1 MPVALLDGVRDA
13 GVEFFH
19 LPLEEKLRH
28 ANRDDAGE
36 FQPEGYG
43 IDRVDTDEQVLDW
56 CDRLYLT
63 VQPEEERRTQFWP
76 ARPPSLGRLL
86 HEYAL
91 GQRARRAG
99 GEARAHGH
107 GAATGVR
114 RGVLPRLSR
123 REGRH
128 AGTYA
133 RFTWSRQDPRER
145 NCAYL
150 YAQRTQFLEVLKD

>member
-86 HEYAL
+86 HEYTL
-91 GQRARRAG
+91 GSEQ
-99 GEARAHGH
+99 
-107 GAATGVR
+107 
-114 RGVLPRLSR
+114 VL
-123 REGRH
+123 
-128 AGTYA
+128 A
-133 RFTWSRQDPRER
+133 DPRTKGLPPSVFGEHTVDMGLW
-145 NCAYL
+145 YSL
-150 YAQRTQFLEVLKD
+150 

>member
-1 MPVALLDGVRDA
+1 MPAAAYEELEAPAAAAVCLLEVDEAAVGVRRVDEPSPPWTCSLA
-13 GVEFFH
+13 DPGDVE
-19 LPLEEKLRH
+19 EAVKLRS
-28 ANRDDAGE
+28 
-36 FQPEGYG
+36 
-43 IDRVDTDEQVLDW
+43 V
-56 CDRLYLT
+56 
-63 VQPEEERRTQFWP
+63 
-76 ARPPSLGRLL
+76 LGRLL

>member
-1 MPVALLDGVRDA
+1 MSRTRCPRGCCPLLFVPAAAYEELEAPAAAAVCLLEVDEAAVGVRRVDEPSPPWTCSLADPGDVEEA
-13 GVEFFH
+13 G
-19 LPLEEKLRH
+19 KLRS
-28 ANRDDAGE
+28 
-36 FQPEGYG
+36 
-43 IDRVDTDEQVLDW
+43 V
-56 CDRLYLT
+56 
-63 VQPEEERRTQFWP
+63 
-76 ARPPSLGRLL
+76 LGRLL

-107 GAATGVR
+107 GAAAGVR

-133 RFTWSRQDPRER
+133 RFT
-145 NCAYL
+145 
-150 YAQRTQFLEVLKD
+150 

>member
-1 MPVALLDGVRDA
+1 MPAAAYEELEAPAAAAVCLLEVDEAAVGVRRVDEPSPPWTCSLADPGDVEEA
-13 GVEFFH
+13 G
-19 LPLEEKLRH
+19 KLRS
-28 ANRDDAGE
+28 
-36 FQPEGYG
+36 
-43 IDRVDTDEQVLDW
+43 V
-56 CDRLYLT
+56 
-63 VQPEEERRTQFWP
+63 
-76 ARPPSLGRLL
+76 LGRLL

-150 YAQRTQFLEVLKD
+150 YAQRTQFLEALKD

>member
-63 VQPEEERRTQFWP
+63 VQPEEERRAQFWP
-76 ARPPSLGRLL
+76 ARPPALGRLL

-91 GQRARRAG
+91 GSEQVAKRVL
-99 GEARAHGH
+99 AHGH

-114 RGVLPRLSR
+114 RGVLPRLSW
-123 REGRH
+123 REGQH
-128 AGTYA
+128 AGT
-133 RFTWSRQDPRER
+133 
-145 NCAYL
+145 
-150 YAQRTQFLEVLKD
+150 

>member
-1 MPVALLDGVRDA
+1 MPAAAYEELEALAAAAVCLLEVDEAAVGVRRVDEPSPPWTCSLA
-13 GVEFFH
+13 DPGDVEKAI
-19 LPLEEKLRH
+19 KLRS
-28 ANRDDAGE
+28 
-36 FQPEGYG
+36 
-43 IDRVDTDEQVLDW
+43 V
-56 CDRLYLT
+56 
-63 VQPEEERRTQFWP
+63 
-76 ARPPSLGRLL
+76 LGRLL

-133 RFTWSRQDPRER
+133 RFT
-145 NCAYL
+145 
-150 YAQRTQFLEVLKD
+150 